1 MASSSISTAFVKQ
14 YGQTLDLLAQT
25 KGGKFTGKCLEE
37 SIEGEEK
44 YFDQLGSVFAAEVT
58 DRYADS
64 PLNDITHARRR
75 VTATPFDVGLM
86 LDKFDKVQMLINPES
101 EYVQQQVTALMRK
114 KDIEFIT
121 GALGGAMTGKT
132 GSTEVNLSS
141 VIANK
146 EIIPHGNSSLTISKI
161 AQAKATFEENGVD
174 LDDPLNKAYIVVTPQ
189 VIGDLLNSTKV
200 TSVDFNTVRALVSGD
215 INSFYGFE
223 FIVSNLVPYA
233 LEGADSDN
241 AGLANLTWDANDK
254 ADDTNADV
262 YNGNKIRACFAYVHS
277 GVRQVTNPSIM
288 TEVSKRDDKRFNYY
302 AYSCMRTGAVRME
315 EKKVIQINAAAGV
328 AVANS

>member
-75 VTATPFDVGLM
+75 VTATPYDVGLM

-121 GALGGAMTGKT
+121 GALGKAMTGKT

-141 VIANK
+141 LLTGT
-146 EIIPHGNSSLTISKI
+146 EIIPHGDTSLTIDKI
-161 AQAKATFEENGVD
+161 AAAKATFEENGVD

-233 LEGADSDN
+233 LAGDETN
-241 AGLANLTWDANDK
+241 AGVANLTWDANDK
-254 ADDTNADV
+254 ADATGADTAAT
-262 YNGNKIRACFAYVHS
+262 GEKIRACFAYVHS